1 MNQADEVLDLDYDS
15 PLELLFWFLGSFWC
29 MGVVTLFVWFM
40 AISPGKNGRPPIWA
54 DFPIVPFAMGM
65 ACVWA
70 VGYWLK
76 GNYDV
81 RYQLD
86 SRTQQLN
93 LVRKIF
99 GTVFKSRVA
108 DLSQLHSAGVMSSYS
123 DDKNGRHWSYAQCL
137 VANSGRIIRVS
148 SFVPEPPQAEAEKL
162 AITLGIP
169 SIACQLKATL
179 VARPDGAGGVTVN
192 YQEPPSSGQ
201 VSSTFVVIVL
211 VIVLAVF
218 GGVFLASM
226 H

>member
-29 MGVVTLFVWFM
+29 MGGSTLFVWFLF
-40 AISPGKNGRPPIWA
+40 ISPGKNGRPPIWA

-76 GNYDV
+76 ANYDV

-99 GTVFKSRVA
+99 GMIFKSRVT
-108 DLSQLHSAGVMSSYS
+108 DFSQLHCAGVMSSFS
-123 DDKNGRHWSYAQCL
+123 DGKQGRSWSYAQCL
-137 VANSGRIIRVS
+137 ITKAGRIIRVS
-148 SFVPEPPQAEAEKL
+148 SLNGRAPAEEAEKL
-162 AITLGIP
+162 AQTLGIP
-169 SIACQLKATL
+169 SLPCREKMTL
-179 VARPDGAGGVTVN
+179 LVQRDSSGQVTVT
-192 YQEPPSSGQ
+192 YQEPPSPNQ
-201 VSSTFVVIVL
+201 VSGTFVVIILVVL
-211 VIVLAVF
+211 LAIL
-218 GGVFLASM
+218 GGVVMAALL
-226 H
+226 